1 MRNVGL
7 LLVFRQRSILL
18 NYVVIEFRSV
28 QIYYLRVQVLSW
40 E

>member
-28 QIYYLRVQVLSW
+28 QIYYLRAQVLL
-40 E
+40 